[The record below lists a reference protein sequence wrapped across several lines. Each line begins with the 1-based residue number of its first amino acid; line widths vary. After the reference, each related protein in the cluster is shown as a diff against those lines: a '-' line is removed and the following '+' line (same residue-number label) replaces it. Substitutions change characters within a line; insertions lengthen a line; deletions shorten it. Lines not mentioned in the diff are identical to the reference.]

1 MPVHVRQPPV
11 DAVVWDGEALVVDA
25 QKMEH
30 GGVDVV
36 DLRGVG
42 AVEGLVA
49 PLITFSGSH
58 SPLNA
63 AAAEP

>member
-36 DLRGVG
+36 DLRGVV
-42 AVEGLVA
+42 AVDRFVT
-49 PLITFSGSH
+49 PLITFPGGDA
-58 SPLNA
+58 P
-63 AAAEP
+63 